1 MAGTIRPRRD
11 VAAWPAAGVFADSSA
26 SMIRALKVLNLSQCP
41 KCGQAILPHQ
51 TCKNCGVY
59 NGREVIDVLKK
70 LTKRE
75 QKKRKKELQEQEEQA
90 KTEKPLSAQ
99 ELSKK

>member
-1 MAGTIRPRRD
+1 MPLPKQRHTKSRRNRRR
-11 VAAWPAAGVFADSSA
+11 SHL
-26 SMIRALKVLNLSQCP
+26 ALKVLNLSKCP

-51 TCKNCGVY
+51 ACKNCGVY

-90 KTEKPLSAQ
+90 KTEKPLSA
-99 ELSKK
+99 EDLSKK